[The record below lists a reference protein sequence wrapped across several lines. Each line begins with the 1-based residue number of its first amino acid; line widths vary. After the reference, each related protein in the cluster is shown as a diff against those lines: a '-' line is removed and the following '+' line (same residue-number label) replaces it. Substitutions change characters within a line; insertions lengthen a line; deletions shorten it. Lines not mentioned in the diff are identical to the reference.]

1 MKTPFKTLFS
11 YDFYLIFHN
20 FSTNTKKVTVSNW
33 ATTWVSA
40 AYKMTPN
47 WCGPYMLPRSRV
59 KENTRKLM
67 RSLKE
72 FTIHRW
78 T

>member
-1 MKTPFKTLFS
+1 NMIS
-11 YDFYLIFHN
+11 YY

-40 AYKMTPN
+40 PYKMTPSQY
-47 WCGPYMLPRSRV
+47 GLYMLPRSRV
-59 KENTRKLM
+59 TENIRKLM

-72 FTIHRW
+72 FTTHRW